1 MGDPDRPFGIVR
13 AAVKEMSGGKAA
25 MWVIGTGVLASLI
38 TTVIITGGI
47 DGVPGHWIGV
57 AMALIFAA
65 IAFALGNYE

>member
-1 MGDPDRPFGIVR
+1 
-13 AAVKEMSGGKAA
+13 MSGGKTA
-25 MWVIGTGVLASLI
+25 MWVIGTGILASLI

-57 AMALIFAA
+57 AVALIFAA